1 MSIHILKVFIKYL
14 LIYVL
19 IFLQTCGIIDIYYNK
34 EVIDMGEIRERIAK
48 NILFYRTQK
57 GLTKRHVAEQLGVS
71 PPAVTNWEK
80 GSNSIDIET
89 LFNLCTLLGI
99 SINQIYGIEEE
110 SISPDNRRLLD
121 LYNMLDAHGK
131 EVVDTNLNLE
141 YKRIETIRA
150 PKEQEKESNIIKFP
164 KREAPLYDIRVSA
177 GTGQF
182 LDSSSYTMIIMEED
196 EPPETSFLVTVT
208 GDSME
213 PTYYS
218 GDTLYIKQ
226 QPEIKVGEIGL
237 FMINGNVFVK
247 ELAEEGLKSHNPKY
261 PEIYFHDTD
270 AIHCYGKVLGVREIS
285 TKHEHKLNIVTDQF
299 ASVAAD
305 GEGAHSV
312 KPKSDTETIK
322 KLIDKYEKS
331 PRHT

>member
-1 MSIHILKVFIKYL
+1 MNFLEKLDFLISRKGINKNVLSIESGIPYTTIDGFYKKGYKNAKLPTIQKLADYFDTTLDYLIRDEVTDVNFGKAAGFQVDYLEMEHIKKYR
-14 LIYVL
+14 
-19 IFLQTCGIIDIYYNK
+19 QID
-34 EVIDMGEIRERIAK
+34 A
-48 NILFYRTQK
+48 F
-57 GLTKRHVAEQLGVS
+57 
-71 PPAVTNWEK
+71 
-80 GSNSIDIET
+80 
-89 LFNLCTLLGI
+89 
-99 SINQIYGIEEE
+99 
-110 SISPDNRRLLD
+110 
-121 LYNMLDAHGK
+121 GK
-131 EVVDTNLNLE
+131 EAVEAVLNAE
-141 YKRIETIRA
+141 YRRVEAIRA
-150 PKEQEKESNIIKFP
+150 PKEQEKESDIIKFP

-270 AIHCYGKVLGVREIS
+270 AIHCYGKVLGVREGKS
-285 TKHEHKLNIVTDQF
+285 TTD
-299 ASVAAD
+299 V
-305 GEGAHSV
+305 
-312 KPKSDTETIK
+312 
-322 KLIDKYEKS
+322 
-331 PRHT
+331 

>member
-1 MSIHILKVFIKYL
+1 
-14 LIYVL
+14 
-19 IFLQTCGIIDIYYNK
+19 
-34 EVIDMGEIRERIAK
+34 
-48 NILFYRTQK
+48 
-57 GLTKRHVAEQLGVS
+57 
-71 PPAVTNWEK
+71 
-80 GSNSIDIET
+80 
-89 LFNLCTLLGI
+89 
-99 SINQIYGIEEE
+99 
-110 SISPDNRRLLD
+110 
-121 LYNMLDAHGK
+121 
-131 EVVDTNLNLE
+131 
-141 YKRIETIRA
+141 
-150 PKEQEKESNIIKFP
+150 
-164 KREAPLYDIRVSA
+164 
-177 GTGQF
+177 
-182 LDSSSYTMIIMEED
+182 MEED

-237 FMINGNVFVK
+237 FKINGNVFVK

>member
-1 MSIHILKVFIKYL
+1 MTREEIAHILKTLRKKANMTQKDVAKHLGRTQQIVGHWETGYSQPDANTLFTLCDLYGTTVDNAFGFSKNGGPCAQL
-14 LIYVL
+14 TDRE
-19 IFLQTCGIIDIYYNK
+19 LQIIDKY
-34 EVIDMGEIRERIAK
+34 
-48 NILFYRTQK
+48 
-57 GLTKRHVAEQLGVS
+57 
-71 PPAVTNWEK
+71 
-80 GSNSIDIET
+80 
-89 LFNLCTLLGI
+89 
-99 SINQIYGIEEE
+99 
-110 SISPDNRRLLD
+110 RLLD
-121 LYNMLDAHGK
+121 DRGKGVIAGVLDI
-131 EVVDTNLNLE
+131 E
-141 YKRIETIRA
+141 YKYIEAIRG

-270 AIHCYGKVLGVREIS
+270 AIHCYGRVLGVREGKI
-285 TKHEHKLNIVTDQF
+285 T
-299 ASVAAD
+299 
-305 GEGAHSV
+305 
-312 KPKSDTETIK
+312 TEI
-322 KLIDKYEKS
+322 
-331 PRHT
+331 